1 MENIEEIYK
10 QYANLIKK
18 YIFFVTRNEDLSEEI
33 MQETFVVAI
42 KQINNFRGDCEIST
56 WLYAIAKNIL
66 YKKMKKENKDISI
79 DEIEISDDKNLEDDY
94 IKKDD
99 KLKLYY
105 ALQQLDEKTREVVYL
120 RLTGDLSFKE
130 IGNILNKTESW
141 DRTTFFRGKQKLIEK
156 NLL

>member
-18 YIFFVTRNEDLSEEI
+18 YIFFITKNEDLSEEI

-56 WLYAIAKNIL
+56 WLYSIAKKIL
-66 YKKMKKENKDISI
+66 YKKMKKENKNVSI
-79 DEIEISDDKNLEDDY
+79 DEIEISDEKNLEDDY

-130 IGNILNKTESW
+130 IGSILNKTESW
-141 DRTTFFRGKQKLIEK
+141 ARTTFFRGKQKLIEK

>member
-1 MENIEEIYK
+1 MEDIEEIYK

-18 YIFFVTRNEDLSEEI
+18 YIFFITKNEDLSEEI

-42 KQINNFRGDCEIST
+42 KQINNFRGECEIST
-56 WLYAIAKNIL
+56 WLYSIAKKIL
-66 YKKMKKENKDISI
+66 YKKLRKENKNLSI
-79 DEIEISDDKNLEDDY
+79 DEIEVSDDKNLEEDY

-105 ALQQLDEKTREVVYL
+105 ALQQLDVKTREVVYL

-141 DRTTFFRGKQKLIEK
+141 ARTTFFRGKQKLIEK

>member
-1 MENIEEIYK
+1 MEDIEEIYK

-18 YIFFVTRNEDLSEEI
+18 YIFFITKNEDLSEEI

-42 KQINNFRGDCEIST
+42 KQINNFRGECEIST
-56 WLYAIAKNIL
+56 WLYSIAKKIL
-66 YKKMKKENKDISI
+66 YKKLRKENKNLSI
-79 DEIEISDDKNLEDDY
+79 DEIEVSDDKNLEEDY
-94 IKKDD
+94 IKKDN

-105 ALQQLDEKTREVVYL
+105 ALQQLDVKTREVVYL

-141 DRTTFFRGKQKLIEK
+141 ARTTFFRGKQKLIEK

>member
-1 MENIEEIYK
+1 
-10 QYANLIKK
+10 
-18 YIFFVTRNEDLSEEI
+18 
-33 MQETFVVAI
+33 
-42 KQINNFRGDCEIST
+42 
-56 WLYAIAKNIL
+56 
-66 YKKMKKENKDISI
+66 MKKENKNVSI
-79 DEIEISDDKNLEDDY
+79 DEIEISDEKNLEDDY

-141 DRTTFFRGKQKLIEK
+141 ARTTFFRGKQKLIEK

>member
-1 MENIEEIYK
+1 MEDIEEIYK

-18 YIFFVTRNEDLSEEI
+18 YIFFITKNEDLSEEI

-42 KQINNFRGDCEIST
+42 KQINNFRGECEIST
-56 WLYAIAKNIL
+56 WLYSIAKKIL
-66 YKKMKKENKDISI
+66 YKKLKKENKNISI
-79 DEIEISDDKNLEDDY
+79 DEIEVSDDKNLEEDY
-94 IKKDD
+94 IKKDN

-141 DRTTFFRGKQKLIEK
+141 ARTTFFRGKQKLIEK

>member
-1 MENIEEIYK
+1 MEDIEEIYK

-18 YIFFVTRNEDLSEEI
+18 YIFFITKNEDLSEEI

-42 KQINNFRGDCEIST
+42 KQINNFRGECEIST
-56 WLYAIAKNIL
+56 WLYSIAKKIL
-66 YKKMKKENKDISI
+66 YKKLKKENKDLSI
-79 DEIEISDDKNLEDDY
+79 DEIEVSDDKNLEEDY

-105 ALQQLDEKTREVVYL
+105 ALQQLDVKTREVVYL

-141 DRTTFFRGKQKLIEK
+141 ARTTFFRGKQKLIEK

>member
-1 MENIEEIYK
+1 MEDIEEIYK

-18 YIFFVTRNEDLSEEI
+18 YIFFITKNEDLSEEI

-42 KQINNFRGDCEIST
+42 KQINNFRGECEIST
-56 WLYAIAKNIL
+56 WLYSIAKKIL
-66 YKKMKKENKDISI
+66 YKKLRKENKNVSI
-79 DEIEISDDKNLEDDY
+79 DEIEVSDDKNLEEDY

-105 ALQQLDEKTREVVYL
+105 ALQQLDVKTREVVYL

-141 DRTTFFRGKQKLIEK
+141 ARTTFFRGKQKLIEK